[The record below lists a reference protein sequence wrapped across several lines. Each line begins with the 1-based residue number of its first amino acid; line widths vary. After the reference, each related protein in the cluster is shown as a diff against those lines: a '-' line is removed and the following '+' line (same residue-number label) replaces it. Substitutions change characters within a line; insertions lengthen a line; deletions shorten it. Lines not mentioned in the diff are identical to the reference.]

1 MIRLAVHPDI
11 DQILRIDSSAQI
23 DESRHGVIEKAIDR
37 GECLVGLSDGIV
49 VGYAIINHD
58 FFDRG
63 FVSLIYVDPAHRRRK
78 VGSSLFDECES
89 RCKSTRIF
97 TSANLSNLPMQGFLV
112 SREYVLSGT
121 VQNLDEGDPEL
132 FYSKKLR

>member
-1 MIRLAVHPDI
+1 MIRLAVHTDI
-11 DQILRIDSSAQI
+11 NQIRRIDSSAQI
-23 DESRHGVIEKAIDR
+23 DESRQGLIEKAIDR
-37 GECLVGLSDGIV
+37 GECLIALNDGIL
-49 VGYAIINHD
+49 VGYAIMNHD

-63 FVSLIYVDPAHRRRK
+63 FVSLIYVDPAHRRCK
-78 VGSSLFDECES
+78 IGSSLFDECES

-97 TSANLSNLPMQGFLV
+97 ASANLSNLPMQGFLV